1 MQETRD
7 SEFESLGMKN
17 LQSAMAFSAL
27 TTPNGACEKA
37 LYENIVEIPHY
48 EHKYAGAIFD
58 REDGMEQVEEN
69 LGEFQKLYENVIN
82 DEFRDLIKIR
92 DGNFYLIGDE
102 RNARLGLM

>member
-1 MQETRD
+1 MQIKED

-27 TTPNGACEKA
+27 TTPNGSCEKS

-69 LGEFQKLYENVIN
+69 LEDF
-82 DEFRDLIKIR
+82 
-92 DGNFYLIGDE
+92 
-102 RNARLGLM
+102 